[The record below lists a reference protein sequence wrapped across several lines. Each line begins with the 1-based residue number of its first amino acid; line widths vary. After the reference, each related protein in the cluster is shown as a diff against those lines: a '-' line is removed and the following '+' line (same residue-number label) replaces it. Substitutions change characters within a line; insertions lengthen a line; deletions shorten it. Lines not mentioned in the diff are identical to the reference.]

1 MYSID
6 EQRKEEKYP
15 LFLVARLILPALI
28 LATFSLVRLTRCAD
42 MVQQRETISI
52 SRKRKGKNVA
62 KDEKKVRAVVR
73 DEKFQR
79 AREKTD

>member
-1 MYSID
+1 
-6 EQRKEEKYP
+6 
-15 LFLVARLILPALI
+15 
-28 LATFSLVRLTRCAD
+28 

-62 KDEKKVRAVVR
+62 KDEKEARAVVR

-79 AREKTD
+79 ARGKNRLTKNEESVE